1 MTPYIAVLFAHS
13 WVRWIVLGLGVTIFL
28 QRLRAWRTGEGVD
41 LSLHRWF
48 IAALD
53 AQFALGLVLYAVLS
67 PIPRQAVEDFGA
79 AMGDSVVRFHTIEHV
94 FGMVVAIAAAHVGY
108 DRLRRK
114 PAGDVPVGEA
124 SPDVRLR
131 RFAFMAQAIWML
143 ATLASIP
150 WPGLPYGRPL
160 FRLPF

>member
-1 MTPYIAVLFAHS
+1 MTPYIVVLFAHS
-13 WVRWIVLGLGVTIFL
+13 WVRWIVLGLGVTVFL
-28 QRLRAWRTGEGVD
+28 QRFRAWRAGEVVD

-53 AQFALGLVLYAVLS
+53 VQFALGLVLYGVLS
-67 PIPRQAVEDFGA
+67 PISRQAVADFGA
-79 AMGDSVVRFHTIEHV
+79 TMGDTVLRFYAIEHV

-108 DRLRRK
+108 GRIRRT
-114 PAGDVPVGEA
+114 AGDVPVGEA
-124 SPDVRLR
+124 SPDARIR
-131 RFAFMAQAIWML
+131 RFAFMAQAIWLL

-150 WPGLPYGRPL
+150 WQGLPYGRPL